1 MNTWKKLLIISG
13 MCSLAG
19 VTPAFA
25 STNLDTGSS
34 LAGISV
40 ALNNYYAGNAQPEK
54 KLASSY
60 DQLEAT
66 AKNNSSVTKAAAETK
81 AAASAASKTKAETKS
96 QTSSGA
102 KAETKA
108 AAPKETKAAA
118 PKETK
123 AAASKTKAVSSS
135 YDNIAVS
142 KVSGS
147 VNIRTEANTTS
158 SVTGKIYNDC
168 AATILDTV
176 EGEGGK
182 WYKIQSGSVT
192 GYIKSEY
199 FVTGQ
204 KAETKAKEVGKTYGT
219 VVDTTSLRLRENP
232 DLTSKTL
239 TLLSEG
245 AQYSVVGQEGDFLK
259 VSVDTDLEGYV
270 FKDYMKTSVEF
281 NKAVS
286 VEEEKAKEDDEA
298 KRKEEAD
305 KAIKE
310 LEAAKKAESKAA
322 QTKAETTA
330 SKKETAAAKAETTAV
345 PKAETQKETAKE
357 TEAAIKVIAANPEKA
372 EDVTVAAPTVKQE
385 TKAETKIET
394 KAETKAETIVE
405 AKTETKPEVPGIKK
419 ETSSSKS
426 TESSSVETASRT
438 ALVAYAQQ
446 FLGNPY
452 VYGGTSLT
460 KGADC
465 SGFVMSVF
473 SHFGISTGRSSRDQ
487 AARGKTIPVSEVK
500 PGDLLFYASGS
511 YINHVGIYVG
521 NGKVIHSSTP
531 ATGICYAP
539 SNYRTPCKAVTF
551 FD

>member
-19 VTPAFA
+19 VIPAFA
-25 STNLDTGSS
+25 STNLETGSS

-40 ALNNYYAGNAQPEK
+40 ALNNYYAGNTQPEK

-66 AKNNSSVTKAAAETK
+66 AKNNSSGTKAAAETK
-81 AAASAASKTKAETKS
+81 AAASATSNTKAETKA

-118 PKETK
+118 SQTK
-123 AAASKTKAVSSS
+123 AASSS

-219 VVDTTSLRLRENP
+219 VVDTTSLRLRESP

-286 VEEEKAKEDDEA
+286 VEEEKAKEEDEA

-322 QTKAETTA
+322 QTKAGTTA
-330 SKKETAAAKAETTAV
+330 SKKETAAAKTETTAA

-405 AKTETKPEVPGIKK
+405 AKTETKPEGPGTKK

-438 ALVAYAQQ
+438 ALIAYAQQ

-521 NGKVIHSSTP
+521 NGKIIHSSTP

>member
-19 VTPAFA
+19 VIPAFA
-25 STNLDTGSS
+25 STNLETGSS

-66 AKNNSSVTKAAAETK
+66 AKNNSSGTKAAAETK
-81 AAASAASKTKAETKS
+81 AAASATSNTKAETKA

-118 PKETK
+118 SQTK
-123 AAASKTKAVSSS
+123 AASSS

-219 VVDTTSLRLRENP
+219 VVDTTSLRLRESP

-286 VEEEKAKEDDEA
+286 VEEEKAKEEDEA

-322 QTKAETTA
+322 QTKAETAA
-330 SKKETAAAKAETTAV
+330 SKKETAAAKTETTAA

-357 TEAAIKVIAANPEKA
+357 TEAAVKVIAANPEKA

-405 AKTETKPEVPGIKK
+405 AKTETKPEGPGTKK

-438 ALVAYAQQ
+438 ALIAYAQQ

-487 AARGKTIPVSEVK
+487 AARGKTIPVSEAK

-521 NGKVIHSSTP
+521 NGKIIHSSTP

>member
-25 STNLDTGSS
+25 STNLETGSS

-40 ALNNYYAGNAQPEK
+40 ALNNYYAGNTQPEK

-81 AAASAASKTKAETKS
+81 AAASAASKTKAETKA

-118 PKETK
+118 SQTK
-123 AAASKTKAVSSS
+123 AASSS

-219 VVDTTSLRLRENP
+219 VVDTTSLRLRESP

-286 VEEEKAKEDDEA
+286 VEEEKAKEEDEA

-438 ALVAYAQQ
+438 ALIAYAQQ

-521 NGKVIHSSTP
+521 NGKIIHSSTP

>member
-19 VTPAFA
+19 VIPAFA
-25 STNLDTGSS
+25 STNLETGSS

-81 AAASAASKTKAETKS
+81 AAASATSNTKAETKA

-118 PKETK
+118 SQTK
-123 AAASKTKAVSSS
+123 AASS

-219 VVDTTSLRLRENP
+219 VVDTTSLRLRESP

-286 VEEEKAKEDDEA
+286 VEEEKAKEEDEA

-322 QTKAETTA
+322 QTKAETAA

-405 AKTETKPEVPGIKK
+405 AKTETKTEVPGIKK

-438 ALVAYAQQ
+438 ALIAYAQQ

-521 NGKVIHSSTP
+521 NGKIIHSSTP

>member
-40 ALNNYYAGNAQPEK
+40 ALNNYYAGNTQPEK

-102 KAETKA
+102 KA
-108 AAPKETKAAA
+108 ETKAAA

-286 VEEEKAKEDDEA
+286 VEEEKAKEEDEA

-330 SKKETAAAKAETTAV
+330 SKKETAVAKAETTAV

>member
-25 STNLDTGSS
+25 STNLETGSS

-66 AKNNSSVTKAAAETK
+66 AKNNSSGTKAAAETK
-81 AAASAASKTKAETKS
+81 AAASAVSNTKAETKA

-118 PKETK
+118 SQTK
-123 AAASKTKAVSSS
+123 AASS

-219 VVDTTSLRLRENP
+219 VVDTTSLRLRESP

-286 VEEEKAKEDDEA
+286 VEEEKAKEEDEA

-322 QTKAETTA
+322 QTKAGTTA
-330 SKKETAAAKAETTAV
+330 SKKETEAAKTETTAA
-345 PKAETQKETAKE
+345 PKAETQKETPKE

-405 AKTETKPEVPGIKK
+405 AKTETKTEVPGIKK

-438 ALVAYAQQ
+438 ALIAYAQQ

-521 NGKVIHSSTP
+521 NGKIIHSSTP

>member
-25 STNLDTGSS
+25 STNLETGSS

-40 ALNNYYAGNAQPEK
+40 ALNNYYAGNTQPEK

-118 PKETK
+118 SQTK
-123 AAASKTKAVSSS
+123 AASSS

-219 VVDTTSLRLRENP
+219 VVDTTSLCLRESP

-286 VEEEKAKEDDEA
+286 VEEEKAKEEDEA

-330 SKKETAAAKAETTAV
+330 SKKETAVAKAETTAA

-357 TEAAIKVIAANPEKA
+357 TEAAVKVIAANPEKA

-405 AKTETKPEVPGIKK
+405 AKTETKPEGPGTKK

-438 ALVAYAQQ
+438 ALIAYAQQ

-521 NGKVIHSSTP
+521 NGKIIHSSTP

>member
-25 STNLDTGSS
+25 STNLETGSS

-118 PKETK
+118 SQTK
-123 AAASKTKAVSSS
+123 AASSS

-219 VVDTTSLRLRENP
+219 VVDTTSLRLRESP

-286 VEEEKAKEDDEA
+286 VEEEKAKEEDEA

-330 SKKETAAAKAETTAV
+330 SKKETAAAKAETTAA

-357 TEAAIKVIAANPEKA
+357 TEAAVKVIAANPEKA

-405 AKTETKPEVPGIKK
+405 AKTETKTEVPGIKK
-419 ETSSSKS
+419 ETRSSKS

-438 ALVAYAQQ
+438 ALIAYAQQ

-521 NGKVIHSSTP
+521 NGKIIHSSTP

-539 SNYRTPCKAVTF
+539 SNYRIPCKAVTF

>member
-25 STNLDTGSS
+25 STNLETGSS

-40 ALNNYYAGNAQPEK
+40 ALNNYYAGNTQPEK

-118 PKETK
+118 SQTK
-123 AAASKTKAVSSS
+123 AASSS

-521 NGKVIHSSTP
+521 NGKIIHSSTP

>member
-60 DQLEAT
+60 DQLEET

-102 KAETKA
+102 KA
-108 AAPKETKAAA
+108 ETKAAA

>member
-19 VTPAFA
+19 VIPAFA
-25 STNLDTGSS
+25 STNLETGSS

-40 ALNNYYAGNAQPEK
+40 ALNNYYAGNTQPEK

-81 AAASAASKTKAETKS
+81 AAASATSNTKAETKA

-118 PKETK
+118 SQTK
-123 AAASKTKAVSSS
+123 AASS

-219 VVDTTSLRLRENP
+219 VVDTTSLRLRESP

-286 VEEEKAKEDDEA
+286 VEEEKAKEEDEA

-322 QTKAETTA
+322 QTKAGTTA
-330 SKKETAAAKAETTAV
+330 SKKETEAAKTETTAA

-357 TEAAIKVIAANPEKA
+357 TEAAVKVIAANPEKA

-405 AKTETKPEVPGIKK
+405 AKTETKPEGPGTKK
-419 ETSSSKS
+419 EASSSKS

-438 ALVAYAQQ
+438 ALIAYAQQ

-521 NGKVIHSSTP
+521 NGKIIHSSTP

>member
-25 STNLDTGSS
+25 STNLETGSS

-60 DQLEAT
+60 DQLETT

-81 AAASAASKTKAETKS
+81 AAASAASKTKAETKA

-118 PKETK
+118 SQTK
-123 AAASKTKAVSSS
+123 AASSS

-219 VVDTTSLRLRENP
+219 VVDTTSLRLRESP

-286 VEEEKAKEDDEA
+286 VEEEKAKEEDEA

-310 LEAAKKAESKAA
+310 LEAVKKAESKAA
-322 QTKAETTA
+322 ETKAETTA
-330 SKKETAAAKAETTAV
+330 SKKETAAAKAETTAA

-357 TEAAIKVIAANPEKA
+357 TEAAVKVIAANPEKA

-405 AKTETKPEVPGIKK
+405 AKTETKPEGPGTKK

-438 ALVAYAQQ
+438 ALIAYAQQ

-521 NGKVIHSSTP
+521 NGKIIHSSTP

>member
-25 STNLDTGSS
+25 STNLETGSS

-108 AAPKETKAAA
+108 AAQ
-118 PKETK
+118 KETK
-123 AAASKTKAVSSS
+123 AAASQTKAASSS

-219 VVDTTSLRLRENP
+219 VVDTTSLRLRESP

-286 VEEEKAKEDDEA
+286 VEEEKAKEEDEA

-330 SKKETAAAKAETTAV
+330 SKKETAAAKAETTAA

-357 TEAAIKVIAANPEKA
+357 TEAAVKVIAANPEKA

-405 AKTETKPEVPGIKK
+405 AKTETKPEGPGTKK

-438 ALVAYAQQ
+438 ALIAYAQQ

-521 NGKVIHSSTP
+521 NGKIIHSSTP

>member
-1 MNTWKKLLIISG
+1 M
-13 MCSLAG
+13 
-19 VTPAFA
+19 
-25 STNLDTGSS
+25 
-34 LAGISV
+34 
-40 ALNNYYAGNAQPEK
+40 
-54 KLASSY
+54 
-60 DQLEAT
+60 
-66 AKNNSSVTKAAAETK
+66 
-81 AAASAASKTKAETKS
+81 
-96 QTSSGA
+96 
-102 KAETKA
+102 
-108 AAPKETKAAA
+108 
-118 PKETK
+118 
-123 AAASKTKAVSSS
+123 
-135 YDNIAVS
+135 
-142 KVSGS
+142 
-147 VNIRTEANTTS
+147 
-158 SVTGKIYNDC
+158 
-168 AATILDTV
+168 DTV

-219 VVDTTSLRLRENP
+219 VVDTTSLRLRESP

-286 VEEEKAKEDDEA
+286 VEEEKAKEEDEA

-385 TKAETKIET
+385 TKEI
-394 KAETKAETIVE
+394 
-405 AKTETKPEVPGIKK
+405 GR
-419 ETSSSKS
+419 
-426 TESSSVETASRT
+426 ASCREG
-438 ALVAYAQQ
+438 V
-446 FLGNPY
+446 
-452 VYGGTSLT
+452 
-460 KGADC
+460 
-465 SGFVMSVF
+465 
-473 SHFGISTGRSSRDQ
+473 
-487 AARGKTIPVSEVK
+487 
-500 PGDLLFYASGS
+500 
-511 YINHVGIYVG
+511 
-521 NGKVIHSSTP
+521 
-531 ATGICYAP
+531 
-539 SNYRTPCKAVTF
+539 
-551 FD
+551 

>member
-25 STNLDTGSS
+25 STNLETGSS

-118 PKETK
+118 SQTK
-123 AAASKTKAVSSS
+123 AASSS

-219 VVDTTSLRLRENP
+219 VVDTTSLRLRESP

-286 VEEEKAKEDDEA
+286 VEEEKAKEEDEA

-372 EDVTVAAPTVKQE
+372 EEVTVAAPTVKQE

-405 AKTETKPEVPGIKK
+405 AKTETKPEGPGTKK

-438 ALVAYAQQ
+438 ALIAYAQQ

-521 NGKVIHSSTP
+521 NGKIIHSSTP

>member
-25 STNLDTGSS
+25 STNLETGSS

-40 ALNNYYAGNAQPEK
+40 ALNNYYAGNTQPEK

-118 PKETK
+118 SQTK
-123 AAASKTKAVSSS
+123 AASSS

-219 VVDTTSLRLRENP
+219 VVDTTSLRLRESP

-286 VEEEKAKEDDEA
+286 VEEEKAKEEDEA

-385 TKAETKIET
+385 TKAETK
-394 KAETKAETIVE
+394 AETIVE
-405 AKTETKPEVPGIKK
+405 AKTETKPEGPGTKK

-438 ALVAYAQQ
+438 ALIAYAQQ

-521 NGKVIHSSTP
+521 NGKIIHSSTP

>member
-25 STNLDTGSS
+25 STNLETGSS

-60 DQLEAT
+60 DQLETT

-81 AAASAASKTKAETKS
+81 AAASAASKTKAETKA

-118 PKETK
+118 SQTK
-123 AAASKTKAVSSS
+123 AASSS

-219 VVDTTSLRLRENP
+219 VVDTTSLRLRESP

-286 VEEEKAKEDDEA
+286 VEEEKAKEEDEA

-310 LEAAKKAESKAA
+310 LEAVKKAESKAA
-322 QTKAETTA
+322 ETKAETTA
-330 SKKETAAAKAETTAV
+330 SKKETAAAKAETTAA

-357 TEAAIKVIAANPEKA
+357 TEAAVKVIAANPEKA

-405 AKTETKPEVPGIKK
+405 AKTETKPEGPGTKK

-438 ALVAYAQQ
+438 ALIAYAQQ

-521 NGKVIHSSTP
+521 NGKIIHSSTP

-539 SNYRTPCKAVTF
+539 SNYRTPCKAVTI

>member
-25 STNLDTGSS
+25 STNLETGSS

-66 AKNNSSVTKAAAETK
+66 AKNNSSGTKAAAETK
-81 AAASAASKTKAETKS
+81 AAASAVSNTKAETKA

-118 PKETK
+118 SQTK
-123 AAASKTKAVSSS
+123 AASSS

-219 VVDTTSLRLRENP
+219 VVDTTSLRLRESP

-286 VEEEKAKEDDEA
+286 VEEEKAKEEDEA

-322 QTKAETTA
+322 QTKAGTTA
-330 SKKETAAAKAETTAV
+330 SKKETAAAKTETTAA

-405 AKTETKPEVPGIKK
+405 AKTETKPEGPGTKK

-438 ALVAYAQQ
+438 ALIAYAQQ

-521 NGKVIHSSTP
+521 NGKIIHSSTP

>member
-118 PKETK
+118 SQTK
-123 AAASKTKAVSSS
+123 AASSS

-182 WYKIQSGSVT
+182 WYKSQSGSVT

-219 VVDTTSLRLRENP
+219 VVDTTSLRLRESP

-286 VEEEKAKEDDEA
+286 VEEEKAKEEDEA

-405 AKTETKPEVPGIKK
+405 AKTETKPEGPGIKK

>member
-25 STNLDTGSS
+25 STNLETGSS

-81 AAASAASKTKAETKS
+81 AAASAASNTKAETKA
-96 QTSSGA
+96 QTSSGS

-118 PKETK
+118 SQTK
-123 AAASKTKAVSSS
+123 AASA

-204 KAETKAKEVGKTYGT
+204 KAENKAKEVGKTYGT
-219 VVDTTSLRLRENP
+219 VVDTTSLRLRESP

-286 VEEEKAKEDDEA
+286 VEEEKAKEEDEA

-310 LEAAKKAESKAA
+310 LEAVKKAESKAA
-322 QTKAETTA
+322 EAKAETTA
-330 SKKETAAAKAETTAV
+330 SKKETAAAKAETTAA

-357 TEAAIKVIAANPEKA
+357 TEAAVKVIAANPEKA

-394 KAETKAETIVE
+394 KAEAKAETKAETIVE
-405 AKTETKPEVPGIKK
+405 AKTETKSEGPGTKK

-438 ALVAYAQQ
+438 ALIAYAQQ

-521 NGKVIHSSTP
+521 NGKIIHSSTP

>member
-102 KAETKA
+102 KA
-108 AAPKETKAAA
+108 ETKAAA

-330 SKKETAAAKAETTAV
+330 SKKETAVAKAETTAV

-452 VYGGTSLT
+452 VYGGTSLI

>member
-25 STNLDTGSS
+25 STNLETGSS

-40 ALNNYYAGNAQPEK
+40 ALNNYYAGNTQPEK

-108 AAPKETKAAA
+108 AAQ
-118 PKETK
+118 KETK
-123 AAASKTKAVSSS
+123 AAASQTKAASSS

-219 VVDTTSLRLRENP
+219 VVDTTSLRLRESP

-286 VEEEKAKEDDEA
+286 VEEEKAKEEDEA

-322 QTKAETTA
+322 QTKAGTTA
-330 SKKETAAAKAETTAV
+330 SKKETEAAKTETTAA

-357 TEAAIKVIAANPEKA
+357 AEAAVKVIAANPEKA

-405 AKTETKPEVPGIKK
+405 AKTETKPEGPGTKK

-438 ALVAYAQQ
+438 ALIAYAQQ

-521 NGKVIHSSTP
+521 NGKIIHSSTP

>member
-25 STNLDTGSS
+25 STNLETGSS

-81 AAASAASKTKAETKS
+81 AAASAASNTKAETKA

-118 PKETK
+118 SQTK
-123 AAASKTKAVSSS
+123 AASSS

-219 VVDTTSLRLRENP
+219 VVDTTSLRLRESP

-286 VEEEKAKEDDEA
+286 VEEEKAKEEDEA

-310 LEAAKKAESKAA
+310 LEAVKKAESKAA
-322 QTKAETTA
+322 ETKAETTA
-330 SKKETAAAKAETTAV
+330 SKKETAAAKAETTAA

-357 TEAAIKVIAANPEKA
+357 TEAAVKVIAANPEKA

-394 KAETKAETIVE
+394 KAEAKAETKAETIVE
-405 AKTETKPEVPGIKK
+405 AKTETKSEGPGTKK

-438 ALVAYAQQ
+438 ALIAYAQQ

-521 NGKVIHSSTP
+521 NGKIIHSSTP

>member
-25 STNLDTGSS
+25 STNLETGSS

-40 ALNNYYAGNAQPEK
+40 ALNNYYAGNTQPEK

-66 AKNNSSVTKAAAETK
+66 AKNNSSGTKAAAETK
-81 AAASAASKTKAETKS
+81 AAASAASNTKAETKA

-118 PKETK
+118 SQTK
-123 AAASKTKAVSSS
+123 AASSS

-219 VVDTTSLRLRENP
+219 VVDTTSLRLRESP

-286 VEEEKAKEDDEA
+286 VEEEKAKEEDEA

-330 SKKETAAAKAETTAV
+330 SKKETAAAKVETTAV

-405 AKTETKPEVPGIKK
+405 AKTETKPEGPGTKK

-438 ALVAYAQQ
+438 ALIAYAQQ

-521 NGKVIHSSTP
+521 NGKIIHSSTP